1 MPISLSREELAT
13 IVSGQVKSGAG
24 RSTFTGVEFNSSE
37 VRGGELFVALKG
49 LSTHGHAFLD
59 DAFRRG
65 AALALVEDPELLSRG
80 DNADRLI
87 YVPDTLKAF
96 QALATWWRRE
106 LALPVVAVTGS
117 VGKTTTKEII
127 AAILL
132 QKSRGVYS
140 VKSHNNHTGV
150 PYTILKAGREH
161 EWLVLEMGMNN
172 PGELTNLSKI
182 GEPDVVVITCIAPS
196 HIGNLGSLEAI
207 RAAKLEILAGLKTP
221 GTFVMN
227 GDDRFL
233 VDGVKL
239 LALGSDRKVLA
250 FGHGAESAVR
260 IEGIESHGLDGISV
274 SLTIKALDAA
284 GKSEPL
290 RAKMDL
296 IGRHNCPNVAA
307 AVLAVR
313 ALFSDFSSEL
323 IERGLLK
330 FRAPLMRLNLK
341 TLADG
346 RMVLDDSYNA
356 GPDSM
361 RALLEL
367 GEDLQK
373 QGKIVA
379 GVFGDMRELGDFS
392 EKYHREVADKIVA
405 AKLAFVIAV
414 GDWARF
420 YCEAAKL
427 AGIPAIHAEN
437 PEVAAHLAQKMRF
450 DILLVKGSRGIGL
463 DRTVKTL
470 ELRS

>member
-1 MPISLSREELAT
+1 MPISLSRDELAT
-13 IVSGQVKSGAG
+13 IVNGQANATVE

-49 LSTHGHAFLD
+49 LSTHGHSFLD

-65 AALALVEDPELLSRG
+65 AALALVEDLELLKG
-80 DNADRLI
+80 AEHADRMI
-87 YVPDTLKAF
+87 YVPDTLRAF
-96 QALATWWRRE
+96 QSLATWWRRE
-106 LALPVVAVTGS
+106 LALPVIAVTGS

-172 PGELTNLSKI
+172 PGELTNLSRI
-182 GEPDVVVITCIAPS
+182 GEPDVAVITCIAPS

-207 RAAKLEILAGLKTP
+207 RSAKLEILAGLKTP

-227 GDDRFL
+227 GDDQFL
-233 VDGVKL
+233 SEGVKL
-239 LALGSDRKVLA
+239 LELSSKCRVLA
-250 FGHGAESAVR
+250 FGQAVDSVVR
-260 IEGIESHGLDGISV
+260 IEAVESHGLDGISV
-274 SLTIKALDAA
+274 SLAIKGAA
-284 GKSEPL
+284 NESRDEQLKA
-290 RAKMDL
+290 RMDL
-296 IGRHNCPNVAA
+296 IGRHNAPNVAA

-313 ALFSDFSSEL
+313 AMFPDFSREL
-323 IERGLLK
+323 IERGLTH

-367 GEDLQK
+367 GADLQR

-392 EKYHREVADKIVA
+392 EKYHREVAERIVT
-405 AKLAFVIAV
+405 AKLAFVVAV

-420 YCEAAKL
+420 YCDAAKA